1 METLSANDLWRL
13 VLKQILH
20 SGQWKLIFWLVEIIL
35 FQYLKYTFHWK
46 RLFYHVG
53 VYPLLKAVAT
63 NFLFTENGILSLRF
77 FFEIIIAIR
86 RRPIFFLKQILFLL
100 EETFFKF
107 FFQILTRME
116 VAFSSSEIKFFKESF
131 ILASGNGI
139 FSNYKVC
146 AFTQSFFHLVDT
158 MLEIRCKPIFLN
170 FF

>member
-1 METLSANDLWRL
+1 M
-13 VLKQILH
+13 
-20 SGQWKLIFWLVEIIL
+20 
-35 FQYLKYTFHWK
+35 
-46 RLFYHVG
+46 G

-139 FSNYKVC
+139 FTYY
-146 AFTQSFFHLVDT
+146 
-158 MLEIRCKPIFLN
+158 
-170 FF
+170 